1 MYIQSRMYPYM
12 VEYLGT
18 LLLIGAVAFTGNP
31 VMIVAALAIAL
42 GLGSKVS
49 GGHFNPAISL
59 WAWLAGKIPTH
70 TLGMY
75 VGAQTAAATTIWI
88 LQFVL

>member
-1 MYIQSRMYPYM
+1 MYPYV

-31 VMIVAALAIAL
+31 VMIVAALAVAL
-42 GLGSKVS
+42 GLGAKIS

-59 WAWLAGKIPTH
+59 WSWLSGKIPTN
-70 TLGMY
+70 TAGMY
-75 VGAQTAAATTIWI
+75 VGAQAAAAATVWI
-88 LQFVL
+88 LQTVM

>member
-1 MYIQSRMYPYM
+1 MYPYM

-18 LLLIGAVAFTGNP
+18 LLLVGTVAFTGNP
-31 VMIVAALAIAL
+31 VMIVAALAVAL
-42 GLGSKVS
+42 GLGAKIS
-49 GGHFNPAISL
+49 GGHFNPAISA

-75 VGAQTAAATTIWI
+75 VGAQTAAAVTVWI
-88 LQFVL
+88 LQTVM

>member
-1 MYIQSRMYPYM
+1 MYPYV

-31 VMIVAALAIAL
+31 VMIVAALAVAL
-42 GLGSKVS
+42 GLGAKIS
-49 GGHFNPAISL
+49 GGHFNPGISL

-75 VGAQTAAATTIWI
+75 VGAQAAAATTIWI
-88 LQFVL
+88 LQTVM

>member
-1 MYIQSRMYPYM
+1 MYPYV

-31 VMIVAALAIAL
+31 VMIVAALAVAL
-42 GLGSKVS
+42 GLGAKIS

-59 WAWLAGKIPTH
+59 WSWLAGKIPTN
-70 TLGMY
+70 TLGLY
-75 VGAQTAAATTIWI
+75 VGAQSAAAATVWI
-88 LQFVL
+88 LQTVM